1 MRTSSCEVNR
11 SETVSL
17 SLSCRR
23 ESINS
28 SEVSENK
35 SQVEKLRNCFPSGR
49 QYFSVGPVITAC
61 GKNALKSLELRGYTF
76 LSTGV
81 QPDKCFSFV
90 CATGETMFF
99 FFLPK
104 LPSVAFISS
113 DSTLLWA
120 PTKRHKDT
128 HTKKCHNHR
137 ILMFRLYTRGADS
150 WAERCDY
157 TETHFHISLLPPLP
171 VSLPLSSR
179 LSLRLCFITLLFL
192 SPSVFSFLY
201 LLSALWVSSPC
212 THAQIILYSN
222 ATRWF
227 SQSQWACYQTH

>member
-1 MRTSSCEVNR
+1 MRTSSCVNR

-17 SLSCRR
+17 SLSLSGRR

-81 QPDKCFSFV
+81 RPDKCFSFV

-99 FFLPK
+99 FCFVFF
-104 LPSVAFISS
+104 PSQA
-113 DSTLLWA
+113 
-120 PTKRHKDT
+120 
-128 HTKKCHNHR
+128 
-137 ILMFRLYTRGADS
+137 
-150 WAERCDY
+150 
-157 TETHFHISLLPPLP
+157 
-171 VSLPLSSR
+171 PLSR
-179 LSLRLCFITLLFL
+179 FHFIRQHFT
-192 SPSVFSFLY
+192 
-201 LLSALWVSSPC
+201 LSADKK
-212 THAQIILYSN
+212 AQRH
-222 ATRWF
+222 TQKKM
-227 SQSQWACYQTH
+227 SQSKDPDV